1 MYCRDCYWFFAD
13 DRVTD
18 YRRDCY
24 CFCRKKGAFF
34 SRNYRIG
41 EETRIAPD
49 QKACPEFLFG
59 ADKEKI

>member
-41 EETRIAPD
+41 EGTRIAPD
-49 QKACPEFLFG
+49 QKACPEFLLG